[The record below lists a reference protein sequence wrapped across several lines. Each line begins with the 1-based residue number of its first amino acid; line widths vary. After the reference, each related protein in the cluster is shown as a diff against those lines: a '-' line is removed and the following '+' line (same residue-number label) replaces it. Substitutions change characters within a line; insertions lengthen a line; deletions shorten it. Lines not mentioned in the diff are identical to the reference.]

1 MAGESFFNRLAHA
14 FNVFANP
21 NADRI
26 QRFDYGGSLGGRPDR
41 IRSYIANERSLLSS
55 VYTRISVD
63 TAAIEIVHSRHDEN
77 DRFIGTVDDGLQYIL
92 SVSANTDQ
100 AATAFRQDI
109 VMTMLDKGVVAI
121 VPTDTDVDPK
131 QSSSYDIKSM
141 RAAEVVTWYPQHV
154 TVNLYNETLGRQEQI
169 TLPKSMV
176 AIVQN
181 PLYSVM
187 NEPSSTYQRLV
198 RKLQMLDKIDE
209 MTSSNKLDL
218 IIQLP
223 YVIKTEARQKQA
235 SERRDMIRDQLRE
248 SELGIAYTDGTEK
261 ITQLNRPIENNM
273 LGQITELKAQFY
285 SELGLSKEVFDG
297 TASEQVMLNYYSR
310 TVQPILVAI
319 TEELKRT
326 FITKTAMT
334 QGQSID
340 YFRDPFAL
348 VPVSALAELADKFTR
363 NEIVT
368 SNEFRGVIGFKP
380 VTNDPKADQ
389 LINSNM
395 PQGTSGPNAGQ
406 QALPAGPTPDP
417 SSPVDL
423 GEVPPDSAAA
433 NPVADAQATNDSLD
447 ALQAEVDKILK
458 GAS

>member
-1 MAGESFFNRLAHA
+1 MAESIGKRLAHA
-14 FNVFANP
+14 FNVFVNP
-21 NADRI
+21 ESDRI
-26 QRFDYGGSLGGRPDR
+26 KRFDYGASMGGRPGQ
-41 IRSYIANERSLLSS
+41 IRSFIANERSLLSS

-63 TAAIEIVHSRHDEN
+63 TAAIEIVHSRHDDN
-77 DRFIGTVDDGLQYIL
+77 DRFIGVESSGLNECL
-92 SVSANTDQ
+92 SVSANLDQ

-109 VMTMLDKGVVAI
+109 IMTMLDKGVVAI
-121 VPTDTDVDPK
+121 VPTDTDVNPK
-131 QSSSYDIKSM
+131 LSARYDIRSM
-141 RAAEVVTWYPQHV
+141 RAAEIVTWYPGHV
-154 TVNLYNETLGRQEQI
+154 MVNLYNETLGRQEQV

-187 NEPSSTYQRLV
+187 NETSSTYQRLV

-209 MTSSNKLDL
+209 QTSSGKLDM

-223 YVIKTEARQKQA
+223 YVIKTELRKEQAEARRSQIQ
-235 SERRDMIRDQLRE
+235 DQLRN
-248 SELGIAYTDGTEK
+248 SEYGIVYTDGSEK
-261 ITQLNRPIENNM
+261 ITQLNRPLDNNM
-273 LGQITELKAQFY
+273 LGQITDLKAQFY

-326 FITKTAMT
+326 FLTKTART

-368 SNEFRGVIGFKP
+368 ANEFRGVIGFKP
-380 VTNDPKADQ
+380 VTTDPKADM

-395 PQGTSGPNAGQ
+395 PQGTSGP
-406 QALPAGPTPDP
+406 QALIDATNAPPQAA
-417 SSPVDL
+417 PVDL
-423 GEVPPDSAAA
+423 GEVAPDSVNSALDDIQKQ
-433 NPVADAQATNDSLD
+433 VDA
-447 ALQAEVDKILK
+447 VLK
-458 GAS
+458 ENGG